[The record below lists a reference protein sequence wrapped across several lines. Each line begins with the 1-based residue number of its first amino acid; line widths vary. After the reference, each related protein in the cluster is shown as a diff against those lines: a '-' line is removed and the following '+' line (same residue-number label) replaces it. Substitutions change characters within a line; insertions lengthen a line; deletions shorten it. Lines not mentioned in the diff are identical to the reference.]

1 MFSKAINFLQRITA
15 PEKVEMEEE
24 KKENPLDYNLAFE
37 SLDRDQNIQDLGPS
51 PQEVLEVKL
60 EPIRESCRSPVKL
73 VETSTADTGGSCD
86 SKQLSVKAEPESS
99 LNSTE
104 QGCLLTSSPLREEN
118 AGAVSTCASTLS
130 PVRANTNCRSTVHT
144 AATGSSPVKRETYIT
159 SGDTDPVD
167 SSVDSSHAVTEFDD
181 QDRARHDSNSSGSDH
196 PHSHHHSN
204 TNVLK
209 QPNCEVPT
217 CSTVSSE
224 CEEIDSTREGELDSN
239 FSRVYVEIHRPDE
252 KGESDM
258 DTQVDVVS
266 HSEPCLEDGRN
277 ISSDNLNQETPPEEQ
292 QGVSTASQSQGFEV
306 GLDFEGQEDQPS
318 SRVDSSQGSIINRNH
333 HLDYG
338 ESEQTSRSRH
348 QSSAESVCSG
358 RSRHQSAADSVSE
371 TLDELGRPDSGQEIT
386 DSLYSRPVE
395 GPDTVAEPQQS
406 CSAVVDE
413 VEEGE
418 VSEGDEEHVG
428 SSGAPPQE
436 EEEIEEGEII
446 DDSDEERTT
455 GDSPTSSTKTVS
467 QPAESVVTE
476 AGQTATKDD
485 QAVTCSTDSGV
496 EVSSGEDLNHS
507 SESVSDGEV
516 VQSSGITASGDPKL
530 RRTSSQN
537 QISSS
542 DHPSS
547 QTSSAVSA
555 GISSETGV
563 LPSCSSTDNVVGSS
577 NKTAGLFSSRLSSS
591 SLISSSPLEQ
601 KEGSSDT
608 EVDSTSFHSQTV
620 NRSGVHA
627 SRSPA
632 DVSSSSSFNQDRN
645 SFGTFTSR
653 WQDGNMT
660 GSGVDPVPEEPS
672 SSENHTS
679 PELPHASTT
688 FLSSNVA
695 SSSSSHP
702 SSTTNTSPA
711 SQNKKKVRH
720 EVN

>member
-1 MFSKAINFLQRITA
+1 M
-15 PEKVEMEEE
+15 EE
-24 KKENPLDYNLAFE
+24 KKENPMDYSLVFE
-37 SLDRDQNIQDLGPS
+37 SPERDRNISDLEAS
-51 PQEVLEVKL
+51 PQELPEVKL
-60 EPIRESCRSPVKL
+60 EPVREPCRSPAKVN
-73 VETSTADTGGSCD
+73 ETSTAHKESICD
-86 SKQLSVKAEPESS
+86 SKELHVKAEPESS
-99 LNSTE
+99 VNWTE
-104 QGCLLTSSPLREEN
+104 QSCLLTSSPLREHT
-118 AGAVSTCASTLS
+118 GTVSTCASTLS
-130 PVRANTNCRSTVHT
+130 PVRVNTNCRSTVHT
-144 AATGSSPVKRETYIT
+144 AATGSSPVQVETSIT
-159 SGDTDPVD
+159 NGDTDPVD
-167 SSVDSSHAVTEFDD
+167 SSVDSSHVVTEVGD

-196 PHSHHHSN
+196 PHSHSHHHPN
-204 TNVLK
+204 TDVLR

-224 CEEIDSTREGELDSN
+224 CEEIDSTREGELDSS
-239 FSRVYVEIHRPDE
+239 FSRVYVEVHRPDE
-252 KGESDM
+252 NGESDM

-266 HSEPCLEDGRN
+266 HSEPCLEGGKK
-277 ISSDNLNQETPPEEQ
+277 IPSDILNQETPPEEQ
-292 QGVSTASQSQGFEV
+292 QGVSTASQGQGFEV
-306 GLDFEGQEDQPS
+306 GLDFEGQEDQSS
-318 SRVDSSQGSIINRNH
+318 SRVDSSEGSIITGDH

-338 ESEQTSRSRH
+338 ESKQTSRCRH
-348 QSSAESVCSG
+348 QSSAESGCSG

-371 TLDELGRPDSGQEIT
+371 TLDELGRPDSGQEIS

-395 GPDTVAEPQQS
+395 GPDTVEEPQQS

-467 QPAESVVTE
+467 QPTELVVTE
-476 AGQTATKDD
+476 AGQVAAKDD

-507 SESVSDGEV
+507 SESISDGEA

-542 DHPSS
+542 DHSS
-547 QTSSAVSA
+547 SRTSSAVSA
-555 GISSETGV
+555 GISSETGA
-563 LPSCSSTDNVVGSS
+563 LPTCSSTDNVVGSS
-577 NKTAGLFSSRLSSS
+577 KKTAGLFSSRLSSS
-591 SLISSSPLEQ
+591 SLTSSPPLEQ

-608 EVDSTSFHSQTV
+608 EVDSTSSHSQTI
-620 NRSGVHA
+620 NSSGVHA

-653 WQDGNMT
+653 WQDGNMM
-660 GSGVDPVPEEPS
+660 GSGVDPIPEEPS

-688 FLSSNVA
+688 FLSSNAA
-695 SSSSSHP
+695 SSSSSSSSSDP

-711 SQNKKKVRH
+711 SQNKKKVRDK
-720 EVN
+720 